1 MRLCA
6 FQEKKTMN
14 KNVKKIICGALAAV
28 SVFGCAA
35 TLTAC
40 ETSHPQ
46 MEMQIEFA
54 GETYVLSYE
63 LARNVTP
70 ATVNHFIWL
79 VDNGYYNGL
88 CVHDYDE
95 DSKMFAGAYKAATE
109 ATDADGLTYVS
120 YYSEI
125 AKYENYS
132 SFPYSVWLDSE
143 KKTPTY
149 TLYGEFEANN
159 VQVQNGKIYDKFGS
173 LSMFYYNSEKYEAS
187 KADVWGAREADSEKV
202 YKRTYEQNSA
212 TSIFSMN
219 LKEDA
224 NSYNKNYCTF
234 ATLSEDS
241 VEVLKDLVEAIDN
254 QDDFVEAHSVRVLE
268 DDAVLGEYEISESF
282 NVPQKQIK
290 IKSMKIT
297 KY

>member
-1 MRLCA
+1 
-6 FQEKKTMN
+6 MN

-28 SVFGCAA
+28 SAFGCAA

-40 ETSHPQ
+40 ETSHPE
-46 MEMQIEFA
+46 MEMEIEFL

-63 LARNVTP
+63 MARNVTP

-79 VDNGYYNGL
+79 VDNGYYDGL
-88 CVHDYDE
+88 CVHDYDA
-95 DSKMFAGAYKAATE
+95 DSKMFTGAYKAAVE
-109 ATDADGLTYVS
+109 ATDADGLSYVS

-125 AKYENYS
+125 AKYENYA

-149 TLYGEFEANN
+149 TLYGEFENN
-159 VQVQNGKIYDKFGS
+159 NAQVESGKINEKFGS
-173 LSMFYYNSEKYEAS
+173 LSMYYYDSSKYEAS
-187 KADVWGAREADSEKV
+187 NTDVWGARETDSEKL
-202 YKRTYEQNSA
+202 YKRTYEKNSA
-212 TSIFSMN
+212 TSLFYMN
-219 LKEDA
+219 LQEDA
-224 NSYNKNYCTF
+224 NSYNKSYCTF

-241 VEVLKDLVEAIDN
+241 VDVLKDLVEAIEN

-268 DDAVLGEYEISESF
+268 DDAVLGEYEMSVSF
-282 NVPQKQIK
+282 NVPQKEIK

>member
-1 MRLCA
+1 
-6 FQEKKTMN
+6 MN

-28 SVFGCAA
+28 SAFGCAA

-40 ETSHPQ
+40 ETSHPE
-46 MEMQIEFA
+46 MEMEIEFL

-63 LARNVTP
+63 MARNVTP

-79 VDNGYYNGL
+79 VDNGYYDGL
-88 CVHDYDE
+88 CVHDYDA
-95 DSKMFAGAYKAATE
+95 DSKMFTGAYKAAVE
-109 ATDADGLTYVS
+109 ATDADGLSYVS

-125 AKYENYS
+125 AKYENYA
-132 SFPYSVWLDSE
+132 SFPYSVWLDNE

-149 TLYGEFEANN
+149 TLYGEFENN
-159 VQVQNGKIYDKFGS
+159 NAQVESGKINEKFGS
-173 LSMFYYNSEKYEAS
+173 LSMYYYDSSKYEAS
-187 KADVWGAREADSEKV
+187 NTDVWGARETDSEKL
-202 YKRTYEQNSA
+202 YKRTYDKNNA
-212 TSIFSMN
+212 TSLFYMN
-219 LKEDA
+219 LQEDA
-224 NSYNKNYCTF
+224 NSYNKSYCTF

-241 VEVLKDLVEAIDN
+241 VDVLKDLVEAIEN

-268 DDAVLGEYEISESF
+268 DDAVLGEYEMSVSF
-282 NVPQKQIK
+282 NVPQKEIK

>member
-1 MRLCA
+1 
-6 FQEKKTMN
+6 MN

-28 SVFGCAA
+28 SAFGCAA

-40 ETSHPQ
+40 ETSHPE
-46 MEMQIEFA
+46 MEMEIEFL

-63 LARNVTP
+63 MARNVTP

-88 CVHDYDE
+88 CVHDYDA
-95 DSKMFAGAYKAATE
+95 DSKMFTGAYKAAAE
-109 ATDADGLTYVS
+109 ATDADGLAYVS

-125 AKYENYS
+125 AKYENYA

-149 TLYGEFEANN
+149 TLYGEFENN
-159 VQVQNGKIYDKFGS
+159 NAQVENGKINEKFGS
-173 LSMFYYNSEKYEAS
+173 LSMYYYDSSKYEAS
-187 KADVWGAREADSEKV
+187 NTDVWGARETDSEKL
-202 YKRTYEQNSA
+202 YKRTYDKNSA
-212 TSIFSMN
+212 TSLFYMN
-219 LKEDA
+219 LQEDA
-224 NSYNKNYCTF
+224 NSYNKSYCTF

-241 VEVLKDLVEAIDN
+241 VDVLKDLVEAIED

-268 DDAVLGEYEISESF
+268 DDAVLGEYEMSVSF
-282 NVPQKQIK
+282 NVPQKEIK
-290 IKSMKIT
+290 IKSIKMT

>member
-1 MRLCA
+1 
-6 FQEKKTMN
+6 MN

-28 SVFGCAA
+28 SAFGCAA

-40 ETSHPQ
+40 ETSHPE
-46 MEMQIEFA
+46 MEMEIEFL

-63 LARNVTP
+63 MARNVTP

-79 VDNGYYNGL
+79 VDNGYYDGL
-88 CVHDYDE
+88 CVHDYDA
-95 DSKMFAGAYKAATE
+95 DSKMFTGAYKAAVE
-109 ATDADGLTYVS
+109 ATDADGLSYVS

-125 AKYENYS
+125 AKYENYA
-132 SFPYSVWLDSE
+132 SFPYSVWLDNE

-149 TLYGEFEANN
+149 TLYGEFEKNN
-159 VQVQNGKIYDKFGS
+159 AQVESGKINEKFGS
-173 LSMFYYNSEKYEAS
+173 LSMYYYDSSKYEAS
-187 KADVWGAREADSEKV
+187 NTDVWGARETDSEKL
-202 YKRTYEQNSA
+202 YKRTYEKNSA
-212 TSIFSMN
+212 TSLFYMN
-219 LKEDA
+219 LQEDA
-224 NSYNKNYCTF
+224 NSYNKSYCTF

-241 VEVLKDLVEAIDN
+241 VDVLKDLVEAIEN

-268 DDAVLGEYEISESF
+268 DDAVLGEYEMSVSF
-282 NVPQKQIK
+282 NVPQKEIK